1 MGTESNW
8 IVVLKAFYRTSDGRI
23 AGLERDKNGFDID
36 ENHILVEQTDMNAE
50 ELGDAV
56 NYIKKIGMIKSV
68 SDGTWELSKDGFDKA
83 HDVILRERQQQ
94 TNFYIAGFTLIL
106 ALTSILQFV
115 ADAFPINGGLVET
128 LAAGL
133 LAFSALGLWVG
144 VFVYPE
150 KFEEILHS

>member
-56 NYIKKIGMIKSV
+56 NYIRKS
-68 SDGTWELSKDGFDKA
+68 G
-83 HDVILRERQQQ
+83 
-94 TNFYIAGFTLIL
+94 
-106 ALTSILQFV
+106 
-115 ADAFPINGGLVET
+115 
-128 LAAGL
+128 
-133 LAFSALGLWVG
+133 
-144 VFVYPE
+144 
-150 KFEEILHS
+150 